1 MDQGPWERFSD
12 SELVIAA
19 LVGDLTAFDA
29 LVVRFRPAVL
39 AVARGI
45 VGPDGAEDVAQEAFL
60 LAFKAL
66 PQLEE
71 VGRFGAWLHAI
82 TRHRAF
88 RFKQQQDHEIR
99 RTDVDELILA
109 HSRALEVSPV
119 ETLERKEADREVREE
134 LAQLPEA
141 FQTVLYLRYWEEM
154 PCQRLADFLGLPLS
168 TVKWRLHHG
177 KQLLRARLLRR
188 WQSVREKEER
198 RSKNGSGKGDSE
210 SHPHA
215 QGDR

>member
-19 LVGDLTAFDA
+19 LLGDLTAFDA

-39 AVARGI
+39 AVARDI

-66 PQLEE
+66 PQLQE

-82 TRHRAF
+82 TRHRAL
-88 RFKQQQDHEIR
+88 RFQQQQGREVLR
-99 RTDVDELILA
+99 ADVDELILA
-109 HSRALEVSPV
+109 HSRELGSHPL
-119 ETLERKEADREVREE
+119 ETLERQEADQEVREE
-134 LAQLPEA
+134 FAQLPEC
-141 FQTVLYLRYWEEM
+141 FQIVLHLRYWEEM
-154 PCQRLADFLGLPLS
+154 PCQRIAAFLGLPLT

-188 WQSVREKEER
+188 WQSVWEHEARRRKDGSRER
-198 RSKNGSGKGDSE
+198 DSK
-210 SHPHA
+210 SHPDA
-215 QGDR
+215 PDDG